1 MQKII
6 GRNSEIKRLNE
17 LYHSGNPEF
26 VAICGRRRVGKT
38 FLIRELFQKNLT
50 FDLAGLA
57 NAKTKEQ
64 LINYNL
70 TFNRCFKQQLPV
82 AANWL
87 EAFEQLIEQLS
98 RSSQKRKLIFID
110 EISWLDT
117 ARSNFLM
124 ALEHFW
130 NGWACSRSDIMLI
143 VCGSA
148 TSWIINKII
157 NNHGG
162 LHNRLTTTIFLQ
174 PFNLKE
180 TELFFRSQQ
189 IEFGRRE
196 IAETYMIFGGI
207 PYYLSLFERGK
218 SLPQNV
224 DNICFTIN
232 AKLKNEFSN
241 LYASL
246 FKNSADYVEIVAV
259 LSKKNRGL
267 TRNEILKFTKKESGK
282 ELTTI
287 LQNLESCGFIRSYNA
302 LHKKNRDKLYQLL
315 DAYSLFY
322 FNFLE
327 NPSSNGENFWTNS
340 INMPRHNAWAG
351 YAFESLALQH
361 IREIK
366 QALGISGIQS
376 GVSAWANNKKESEN
390 GCQIDLLIDRKDG
403 VINICEMKFANTP
416 YIISKTYEEN
426 LRNKIAVFVYE
437 SKTRKA
443 IHLTLITTF
452 GIVKNKHSG
461 IVQNEIRLNDLFA
474 HNSP

>member
-1 MQKII
+1 
-6 GRNSEIKRLNE
+6 
-17 LYHSGNPEF
+17 
-26 VAICGRRRVGKT
+26 VG
-38 FLIRELFQKNLT
+38 NLT

-64 LINYNL
+64 LINFNL
-70 TFNRCFKQQLPV
+70 TFNRCFKQQLPLAV
-82 AANWL
+82 NWF
-87 EAFEQLIEQLS
+87 EAFEQLIEQLK
-98 RSSQKRKLIFID
+98 SSQKKRKLIFID

-162 LHNRLTTTIFLQ
+162 LHNRLTASIFLQ

-180 TELFFRSQQ
+180 TEMFFKSQH
-189 IEFGRRE
+189 IKFGRRE
-196 IAETYMIFGGI
+196 IAEAYMIFGGI
-207 PYYLSLFERGK
+207 PYYLSLFEKGK
-218 SLPQNV
+218 SLSQNV
-224 DNICFTIN
+224 DNLCFTTN

-246 FKNSADYVEIVAV
+246 FKNSADYIEIVSV
-259 LSKKNRGL
+259 LGKKNKGL
-267 TRNEILKFTKKESGK
+267 TRTEMIEFTKKDSGK
-282 ELTTI
+282 GLTVL

-302 LHKKNRDKLYQLL
+302 LHKKNRDKRYQLI

-327 NPSSNGENFWTNS
+327 NPGNNDEKFWINS
-340 INMPRHNAWAG
+340 INTPRRNAWAG

-361 IREIK
+361 IKEIK
-366 QALGISGIQS
+366 HALGISGIQS
-376 GVSAWANNKKESEN
+376 GVSTWASEKKASEN

-416 YIISKTYEEN
+416 YIISKTDEVN
-426 LRNKIAVFVYE
+426 LRNKIAVFIYE

-443 IHLTLITTF
+443 IHLTLVTTF
-452 GIVKNKHSG
+452 GVVKNKHSG
-461 IVQNEIRLNDLFA
+461 MVQKEITLNDFFDYNL
-474 HNSP
+474 P

>member
-1 MQKII
+1 MQQII
-6 GRNSEIKRLNE
+6 GRQSEITRLNE

-26 VAICGRRRVGKT
+26 VAICGRRRIGKT
-38 FLIRELFQKNLT
+38 FLIRQLFSNNLT

-57 NAKTKEQ
+57 NGKTQEQ
-64 LINYNL
+64 LVNFNL
-70 TFNRCFKQQLPV
+70 TLNRCFNQQLPV
-82 AANWL
+82 VTDWL
-87 EAFEQLIEQLS
+87 EAFEQLIRQLNHS
-98 RSSQKRKLIFID
+98 PKKRKLIFID

-117 ARSNFLM
+117 VRSNFLM

-148 TSWIINKII
+148 TSWITNKII

-162 LHNRLTTTIFLQ
+162 LHNRLTASLFLQ

-180 TELFFRSQQ
+180 TELFFKSQQ
-189 IEFGRRE
+189 IEFGQRE
-196 IAETYMIFGGI
+196 IAEAYMIFGGI
-207 PYYLSLFERGK
+207 PYYLSLFEKGK

-224 DNICFTIN
+224 DNLCFTSN

-246 FKNSADYVEIVAV
+246 FKNSDDYVEVVAA
-259 LSKKNRGL
+259 LSKKNSGL
-267 TRNEILKFTKKESGK
+267 TRNDILEFTKKESGNG
-282 ELTTI
+282 LTTV

-302 LHKKNRDKLYQLL
+302 LHKKNRDKCYQLL

-327 NPSSNGENFWTNS
+327 NRSSNDENFWANS
-340 INMPRHNAWAG
+340 INTPHHNAWAG

-376 GVSAWANNKKESEN
+376 GISTWASDKKESRK

-426 LRNKIAVFVYE
+426 LRNKIAVFTYE

-443 IHLTLITTF
+443 IHLTLVTTF
-452 GIVKNKHSG
+452 GIVKNRHSG
-461 IVQNEIRLNDLFA
+461 MVQNEITLDDFFA
-474 HNSP
+474 

>member
-1 MQKII
+1 MNNMQAII

-17 LYHSGNPEF
+17 LYNSGNPEF
-26 VAICGRRRVGKT
+26 VAICGRRRIGKT
-38 FLIRELFQKNLT
+38 FLIRQLFVENLT
-50 FDLAGLA
+50 FDLTGLA

-64 LINYNL
+64 LINFNL
-70 TFNRCFKQQLPV
+70 TLNRCFDQHLPLT
-82 AANWL
+82 ANWL
-87 EAFEQLIEQLS
+87 EAFEQLIAQLN
-98 RSSQKRKLIFID
+98 SSQKKRKLIFID

-143 VCGSA
+143 ACGSA

-162 LHNRLTTTIFLQ
+162 LHNRLTATIFLQ

-180 TELFFRSQQ
+180 TEMFFKSQK

-196 IAETYMIFGGI
+196 IAEAYMIFGGI
-207 PYYLSLFERGK
+207 PYYLSLFEKGK

-224 DNICFTIN
+224 DDLCFTTN

-246 FKNSADYVEIVAV
+246 FKNSDDYVEIVSI
-259 LSKKNRGL
+259 LSKKNKGL
-267 TRNEILKFTKKESGK
+267 TRNEIIKFTKKESGK
-282 ELTTI
+282 ELTVL

-302 LHKKNRDKLYQLL
+302 LLKKNRDKLYQLL

-327 NPSSNGENFWTNS
+327 NPSSKDENFWANS
-340 INMPRHNAWAG
+340 LNMPRHNAWTG

-366 QALGISGIQS
+366 HALGISGIQS
-376 GVSAWANNKKESEN
+376 KISTWASDKKENES

-426 LRNKIAVFVYE
+426 LRNKIAVFTYE

-443 IHLTLITTF
+443 IHLTLVTTF
-452 GIVKNKHSG
+452 GIIKNKHSG
-461 IVQNEIRLNDLFA
+461 IVQKEITLDDLLV
-474 HNSP
+474 

>member
-1 MQKII
+1 MHTII
-6 GRNSEIKRLNE
+6 GRDSEIKRLNE
-17 LYHSGNPEF
+17 LYHSVNPEF

-38 FLIRELFQKNLT
+38 FLIRQLFAENLT
-50 FDLAGLA
+50 FDFAGLA

-64 LINYNL
+64 LINFNL

-82 AANWL
+82 VENWL
-87 EAFEQLIEQLS
+87 EAFEQLIAQLNHS
-98 RSSQKRKLIFID
+98 PKKRKLIFID

-117 ARSNFLM
+117 ARSGFLT

-130 NGWACSRSDIMLI
+130 NGWAGSRSDIMLI

-148 TSWIINKII
+148 TSWITHKII

-162 LHNRLTTTIFLQ
+162 LHNRLTATLFLP

-180 TELFFRSQQ
+180 TEKFFKSQK
-189 IEFGRRE
+189 IVFGRRE
-196 IAETYMIFGGI
+196 IAEAYMIFGGI
-207 PYYLSLFERGK
+207 PYYLSLFEKGK
-218 SLPQNV
+218 SLAQNV
-224 DNICFTIN
+224 DNLCFTTN

-246 FKNSADYVEIVAV
+246 FKNSEDYVEIVSA
-259 LSKKNRGL
+259 LSKKNKGL
-267 TRNEILKFTKKESGK
+267 TRNEIIAFTKKESGK
-282 ELTTI
+282 GLTTI

-302 LHKKNRDKLYQLL
+302 LHKQNRDKLYQLL

-327 NPSSNGENFWTNS
+327 TRNSLDENFWTNS
-340 INMPRHNAWAG
+340 INTPRRNAWAG

-361 IREIK
+361 IKEIK
-366 QALGISGIQS
+366 HALGISGIQS
-376 GVSAWANNKKESEN
+376 SVSTWSSDKKASKS

-416 YIISKTYEEN
+416 YIISKSYEKN
-426 LRNKIAVFVYE
+426 LRNKIAVFTYE

-443 IHLTLITTF
+443 IHLTLVTTF
-452 GIVKNKHSG
+452 EMVKNRHSG
-461 IVQNEIRLNDLFA
+461 IVQNDITLDDFFA
-474 HNSP
+474 YNLP

>member
-1 MQKII
+1 MHTII
-6 GRNSEIKRLNE
+6 GRDSEIKRLND
-17 LYHSGNPEF
+17 LYHSGNSEF
-26 VAICGRRRVGKT
+26 VAICGRRRIGKT
-38 FLIRELFQKNLT
+38 FLIRNLFAENLT

-64 LINYNL
+64 LINFNL
-70 TFNRCFKQQLPV
+70 TLNRCFKQQLPV
-82 AANWL
+82 TANWL

-98 RSSQKRKLIFID
+98 ASPQKRKLIFID

-130 NGWACSRSDIMLI
+130 NGWACSRSDIMLV

-162 LHNRLTTTIFLQ
+162 LHNRLTATLFLQ

-180 TELFFRSQQ
+180 TELFFQSQQ
-189 IEFGRRE
+189 MEFGRRE
-196 IAETYMIFGGI
+196 IAEAYMIFGGI
-207 PYYLSLFERGK
+207 PYYLSLFEKGK
-218 SLPQNV
+218 SLSQNV
-224 DNICFTIN
+224 DNLCFTTN
-232 AKLKNEFSN
+232 SKLKNEFSN

-246 FKNSADYVEIVAV
+246 FKNSDEYVEIVSA

-267 TRNEILKFTKKESGK
+267 TRNEILEFTKKESGN
-282 ELTTI
+282 ELTVI
-287 LQNLESCGFIRSYNA
+287 LRNLESCGFIRSYNA
-302 LHKKNRDKLYQLL
+302 LHKKSRDKLYQLL

-327 NPSSNGENFWTNS
+327 NPNSNDENFWINS
-340 INMPRHNAWAG
+340 LNTPRHNAWAG
-351 YAFESLALQH
+351 HAFESLALQH

-376 GVSAWANNKKESEN
+376 GVSAWTNDKKENTSS
-390 GCQIDLLIDRKDG
+390 CQIDLLIDRKDG

-426 LRNKIAVFVYE
+426 LRNKIAVFTYE

-443 IHLTLITTF
+443 IHLTLVTTF

-461 IVQNEIRLNDLFA
+461 IVQKEITLDDFFT

>member
-1 MQKII
+1 MQTII

-17 LYHSGNPEF
+17 LYNSGNPEF
-26 VAICGRRRVGKT
+26 VAICGRRRIGKT
-38 FLIRELFQKNLT
+38 FLIRQLLAQNLT

-57 NAKTKEQ
+57 NAKTKDQ
-64 LINYNL
+64 LINFNFTL
-70 TFNRCFKQQLPV
+70 NRCFKQQLPMS
-82 AANWL
+82 ANWF
-87 EAFEQLIEQLS
+87 EAFEQLIKQLS
-98 RSSQKRKLIFID
+98 PSPKKRKVIFID

-180 TELFFRSQQ
+180 TELFFQSQQ
-189 IEFGRRE
+189 MEFGRRE
-196 IAETYMIFGGI
+196 IAEAYMIFGGI
-207 PYYLSLFERGK
+207 PYYLSLFEKGK

-224 DNICFTIN
+224 DNLCFTKN

-246 FKNSADYVEIVAV
+246 FKNSADYVEIVAA

-267 TRNEILKFTKKESGK
+267 TRAEILEFTKKESGNG
-282 ELTTI
+282 LTTI

-302 LHKKNRDKLYQLL
+302 LHKKNRDKLYQLI

-327 NPSSNGENFWTNS
+327 NLNSYDENFWENS
-340 INMPRHNAWAG
+340 INTPRHNAWAG

-361 IREIK
+361 IRKIK

-376 GVSAWANNKKESEN
+376 GISAWASDKRASEN

-403 VINICEMKFANTP
+403 VINICEMKYANTP

-426 LRNKIAVFVYE
+426 LRNKIAVFTYE

-443 IHLTLITTF
+443 IHLTLVTTF
-452 GIVKNKHSG
+452 GIIKNKHSG
-461 IVQNEIRLNDLFA
+461 IVQNEITLNDFFS
-474 HNSP
+474 NEC